1 MFRGCTRKYGIFVP
15 SFDVASSC
23 STTCDD
29 ASKRGGSDRTVVA
42 VPFAA
47 SASHTLLGVRKPVT
61 LMNARSLLLS
71 VLVTPVE
78 TLSGRLMA
86 RRLHAPEG
94 ERLKISTRP
103 FTFWSSPTNSSFFVD
118 DTPDTD

>member
-1 MFRGCTRKYGIFVP
+1 MP

-23 STTCDD
+23 STDCDD
-29 ASKRGGSDRTVVA
+29 ASKRGGSDFSDVA

-47 SASHTLLGVRKPVT
+47 SASQTLLGVRKPVT

-71 VLVTPVE
+71 VLVTAVE
-78 TLSGRLMA
+78 TLSGRAME
-86 RRLHAPEG
+86 RRLHAPAG

-103 FTFWSSPTNSSFFVD
+103 FTF
-118 DTPDTD
+118 

>member
-15 SFDVASSC
+15 SFDVTGFLTPSSVWL
-23 STTCDD
+23 DD

-78 TLSGRLMA
+78 TLSGRAMV

-94 ERLKISTRP
+94 ERLKIRTRP
-103 FTFWSSPTNSSFFVD
+103 FTFWSSPTSS
-118 DTPDTD
+118 